1 MTNAAHP
8 GFRLFAALALLLSAV
23 SATFAQSQELAW
35 RQDKTASANIEN
47 KPLTNVLARLSAV
60 TGWKVFLQPGLS
72 RRVSVQF
79 QNAAHSEA
87 LKKLLGDV
95 NYALV
100 PQSKGS

>member
-1 MTNAAHP
+1 MTNAAYR
-8 GFRLFAALALLLSAV
+8 GFRLFAA
-23 SATFAQSQELAW
+23 FAFFLCGTTPAISQGQKLAW

-60 TGWKVFLQPGLS
+60 TGWKVFLQPGLT

-79 QNAAHSEA
+79 QNTAHSEA

-100 PQSKGS
+100 PQSKG